1 MTIPLSCN
9 YITDPTLLR
18 YRRYTTDAML
28 PTLWKFIPIAIP
40 NCILSDSS
48 LYRDTDLFV
57 SRFDSVIGGTEDLDE
72 YSARV
77 IEPHPLFGNNFDL
90 INLPK
95 HGLVYQSVEK
105 AKLRGDQ
112 GTFDVLFYL
121 AAKLFKVSNFYLHL
135 LHGTGILFK
144 KSFDHLVGYGIGS
157 KLKAVLCCNRI
168 AYLINLLST
177 SLFDSKNDP
186 SSTNED
192 TLRQRL
198 RKDQALENFQ
208 AYLRARSA
216 PKVGGGN

>member
-1 MTIPLSCN
+1 M
-9 YITDPTLLR
+9 
-18 YRRYTTDAML
+18 
-28 PTLWKFIPIAIP
+28 
-40 NCILSDSS
+40 
-48 LYRDTDLFV
+48 
-57 SRFDSVIGGTEDLDE
+57 
-72 YSARV
+72 

-208 AYLRARSA
+208 AYLRPYIQPLCGRLQYEEGSQFIFDLLQD
-216 PKVGGGN
+216 PVLNKQLTYILIDVILDELFPEIIVKRNKI